1 MELVIADKDGRAVM
15 QTDEC
20 ELDMAYGADEN
31 DFSLTLPTAI
41 APPRGGMVY
50 LDGTEWGGW
59 VDEVTTDTATR
70 FSTCRGRTFHG
81 VLAGKRL
88 VPDGG
93 ASHLSVSG
101 DVGAALRS
109 VLSRVGL
116 LGAFEVA
123 EGIGGSVSYTFE
135 RFCDAWS
142 GIRSMLR
149 SCSMRPSIA
158 CVEGRVIVGAE
169 PVRTVGDAADSDAVE
184 FSVTEVARCVN
195 HLVCGG
201 TGEDESRVVLHFY
214 ADAAG
219 NVGDSQTLFGV
230 DEIAAFYDY
239 SNADEG
245 KLREDGRAKLEE
257 MQTEGAVEITV
268 PDELEAAVGDV
279 LVGRDNATGVE
290 VAAEVVKKVLKLS
303 YGVPSIS
310 YEVGQAAT
318 TAGTISGSAESSGGG
333 ASYVAGDG
341 ITISGGRISA
351 DVTRADLDAVGAT
364 ADDARKTAS
373 DAQAAAGRAQQ
384 TADGK
389 ADAGHKHSASDVTSG
404 VLPVARG
411 GTGAT
416 SRVGV
421 WNNVMMMELLDWET
435 VDWNTLTDSGF
446 ARNTSLSGKNAPPCD
461 YPYGMLEVA
470 RSNINPLAQYL
481 IQRWTSDGMHGSY
494 VRNGW
499 KESDGSY
506 SWSSWNKLTYEQ
518 DVAPKS
524 HKHSKADVTDF
535 PASMPAS
542 DVSAWAKAPTKPTY
556 TAAEVGAAP
565 KSHRHAWGEV
575 TGKPTEYPPE
585 AHTHPYAG
593 SASAGGAATSAVK
606 LATAR
611 KITLAGA
618 VNGSAA
624 FDGSADVTITVEGDS
639 AAAGFLAAHPVGF
652 YVECKAGVDPNSV
665 GGTWEQAPSV
675 GPCVWLRTK

>member
-50 LDGTEWGGW
+50 LDGAEWGGW

-101 DVGAALRS
+101 DVGAVLRS

-219 NVGDSQTLFGV
+219 NVCDSQTLFGV

-333 ASYVAGDG
+333 VSYVAGDG
-341 ITISGGRISA
+341 ITIAGGKISA
-351 DVTRADLDAVGAT
+351 DVTSADLDAVGAT
-364 ADDARKTAS
+364 AESARKTAS

-389 ADAGHKHSASDVTSG
+389 AEKA
-404 VLPVARG
+404 
-411 GTGAT
+411 
-416 SRVGV
+416 
-421 WNNVMMMELLDWET
+421 
-435 VDWNTLTDSGF
+435 
-446 ARNTSLSGKNAPPCD
+446 
-461 YPYGMLEVA
+461 
-470 RSNINPLAQYL
+470 
-481 IQRWTSDGMHGSY
+481 
-494 VRNGW
+494 
-499 KESDGSY
+499 
-506 SWSSWNKLTYEQ
+506 
-518 DVAPKS
+518 

-535 PASMPAS
+535 PSSMPAS

-556 TAAEVGAAP
+556 TAAEVGAAE
-565 KSHRHAWGEV
+565 KSHRHAWGDV
-575 TGKPTEYPPE
+575 TGKPTTYPPE
-585 AHTHPYAG
+585 AHTHHYAG
-593 SASAGGAATSAVK
+593 SQSAGGAATSAVK

-618 VNGSAA
+618 VTGSAA
-624 FDGSADVTITVEGDS
+624 FDGSADVTIAVEGDS

>member
-1 MELVIADKDGRAVM
+1 MELVISDKDGRAVL
-15 QTDEC
+15 QTAEC

-31 DFSLTLPTAI
+31 DFSLTMPANL

-50 LDGTEWGGW
+50 IDGSAWGGW
-59 VDEVTTDTATR
+59 VDEITTDVDPR
-70 FSTCRGRTFHG
+70 FVTCRGRTAHG
-81 VLAGKRL
+81 VLAAKRL
-88 VPDGG
+88 VPDAGRARFG
-93 ASHLSVSG
+93 VSG
-101 DVGAALRS
+101 DVSSALRS
-109 VLSRVGL
+109 VLERVGL

-123 EGIGGSVSYTFE
+123 DGIGGSVTHEFE

-142 GIRSMLR
+142 GIRAMLR
-149 SCSMRPSIA
+149 SCSMRPALS

-169 PVRTVGDAADSDAVE
+169 PVRAVTADSDAVGFE
-184 FSVTEVARCVN
+184 VTEVSRCVN

-201 TGEDESRVVLHFY
+201 TGEGEGRVVLHFY

-219 NVGDSQTLFGV
+219 NVSETQSLFGV
-230 DEIAAFYDY
+230 DEITAFYDY
-239 SNADEG
+239 TNADET
-245 KLREDGRAKLEE
+245 KLREDGRKKLEE
-257 MQTEGAVEITV
+257 MQTRGAVEIT
-268 PDELEAAVGDV
+268 PPEDLDAEVGDV
-279 LVGRDNATGVE
+279 LAARDNASGVE
-290 VAAEVVKKVLKLS
+290 VRAEIVKKILKLQG
-303 YGVPSIS
+303 GVPSVT
-310 YEVGQAAT
+310 YEVGKTAAAAST
-318 TAGTISGSAESSGGG
+318 ITGTAETSGAV
-333 ASYVAGDG
+333 SYVAGDG
-341 ITISGGRISA
+341 ISISGGRISA
-351 DVTRADLDAVGAT
+351 DVTRADLDAVSAT

-389 ADAGHKHSASDVTSG
+389 AEKA
-404 VLPVARG
+404 
-411 GTGAT
+411 
-416 SRVGV
+416 
-421 WNNVMMMELLDWET
+421 
-435 VDWNTLTDSGF
+435 
-446 ARNTSLSGKNAPPCD
+446 
-461 YPYGMLEVA
+461 
-470 RSNINPLAQYL
+470 
-481 IQRWTSDGMHGSY
+481 
-494 VRNGW
+494 
-499 KESDGSY
+499 
-506 SWSSWNKLTYEQ
+506 
-518 DVAPKS
+518 

-535 PASMPAS
+535 PESMPAS

-575 TGKPTEYPPE
+575 TGKPTAYPPE

-593 SASAGGAATSAVK
+593 SQSAGGAATSAVK

-652 YVECKAGVDPNSV
+652 YVECKAGVDPNGI

>member
-1 MELVIADKDGRAVM
+1 MELVISDKDGRAVM

-31 DFSLTLPTAI
+31 DFSLTMPANL

-50 LDGTEWGGW
+50 IDGSAWGGW
-59 VDEVTTDTATR
+59 VDEITTDVDPR
-70 FSTCRGRTFHG
+70 FVTCRGRTAHG
-81 VLAGKRL
+81 VLAAKRL
-88 VPDGG
+88 VPDAGRARFG
-93 ASHLSVSG
+93 VSG
-101 DVGAALRS
+101 DVSSALRS
-109 VLSRVGL
+109 VLERVGL

-123 EGIGGSVSYTFE
+123 EGIGGSVTHEFE

-142 GIRSMLR
+142 GIRAMLR
-149 SCSMRPSIA
+149 SCSMRPALS

-169 PVRTVGDAADSDAVE
+169 PVRAVTADSDAVGFE
-184 FSVTEVARCVN
+184 VTEVARCVN

-201 TGEDESRVVLHFY
+201 TGEGEGRVVLHFY

-219 NVGDSQTLFGV
+219 NVSETQSLFGV
-230 DEIAAFYDY
+230 DEITAFYDY
-239 SNADEG
+239 TNADET
-245 KLREDGRAKLEE
+245 KLREDGRKKLEE
-257 MQTEGAVEITV
+257 MQTRGAVEIT
-268 PDELEAAVGDV
+268 PPEDLDAEVGDV
-279 LVGRDNATGVE
+279 LAARDNASGVE
-290 VAAEVVKKVLKLS
+290 VRAEIVKKILKLQG
-303 YGVPSIS
+303 GVPSVT

-333 ASYVAGDG
+333 VSYVAGEG
-341 ITISGGRISA
+341 ISISGGRISA
-351 DVTRADLDAVGAT
+351 DVTQADLDVVAST

-389 ADAGHKHSASDVTSG
+389 AEKA
-404 VLPVARG
+404 
-411 GTGAT
+411 
-416 SRVGV
+416 
-421 WNNVMMMELLDWET
+421 
-435 VDWNTLTDSGF
+435 
-446 ARNTSLSGKNAPPCD
+446 
-461 YPYGMLEVA
+461 
-470 RSNINPLAQYL
+470 
-481 IQRWTSDGMHGSY
+481 
-494 VRNGW
+494 
-499 KESDGSY
+499 
-506 SWSSWNKLTYEQ
+506 
-518 DVAPKS
+518 

-535 PASMPAS
+535 PESMPAS

-585 AHTHPYAG
+585 AHTHHYAG
-593 SASAGGAATSAVK
+593 SQSAGGAATSAVK

-618 VNGSAA
+618 VTGSAA
-624 FDGSADVTITVEGDS
+624 FDGSADVTIAVEGDS

-652 YVECKAGVDPNSV
+652 YVESKAGVDPNSV

>member
-1 MELVIADKDGRAVM
+1 MELVIADASGRAVS

-20 ELDMAYGADEN
+20 VLDMAYGSDEN
-31 DFSLTLPTAI
+31 DFELTVDMRL

-50 LDGTEWGGW
+50 VDGTEWGGW
-59 VDEVTTDTATR
+59 VDEATVDTE
-70 FSTCRGRTFHG
+70 SGMVTCRGRTVHG
-81 VLAGKRL
+81 VLAAKRI
-88 VPDGG
+88 VPDAGT
-93 ASHLSVSG
+93 AQWSVSCPLG
-101 DVGAALRS
+101 EAVSR
-109 VLSRVGL
+109 VLDRVGL
-116 LGAFEVA
+116 LGRYEV
-123 EGIGGSVSYTFE
+123 GIVPSMSVSHSFD
-135 RFCDAWS
+135 RFCDAYS
-142 GIRSMLR
+142 GLR
-149 SCSMRPSIA
+149 DLLGSNGLKLTMA
-158 CVEGRVIVGAE
+158 CAEGRVVVGAE
-169 PVRTVGDAADSDAVE
+169 PISSIGGEVDSDVIDFE
-184 FSVTEVARCVN
+184 ITDVVRCVN

-201 TGEDESRVVLHFY
+201 TGEAEDRVVIDFY
-214 ADAAG
+214 ADASGA
-219 NVGDSQTLFGV
+219 VSKTQTLFGV
-230 DEIAAFYDY
+230 DEITAFYDY
-239 SNADEG
+239 TNANEE
-245 KLREDGRAKLEE
+245 KLEEEGRAKLED
-257 MQTEGAVEITV
+257 MQSAGGVEVTV
-268 PDELEAAVGDV
+268 SDEFEAAVGDV

-421 WNNVMMMELLDWET
+421 WNNVMMMELPDWET

-446 ARNTSLSGKNAPPCD
+446 AKNTSLSGKNAPPCD
-461 YPYGMLEVA
+461 YTYGMLEVA
-470 RSNINPLAQYL
+470 RSNINPSAQYL

-506 SWSSWNKLTYEQ
+506 SWYSWNKLAYEQ

-575 TGKPTEYPPE
+575 TGKPTTYPPE

-652 YVECKAGVDPNSV
+652 YVECKAGVDPNGI

>member
-1 MELVIADKDGRAVM
+1 MELVIADKDGRAVL
-15 QTDEC
+15 QTAEC

-31 DFSLTLPTAI
+31 DFSLTMPANL

-50 LDGTEWGGW
+50 IDGSAWGGW
-59 VDEVTTDTATR
+59 VDEITTDVDPR
-70 FSTCRGRTFHG
+70 FVTCRGRAAHG
-81 VLAGKRL
+81 VLAAKRL
-88 VPDGG
+88 VPDAGRARFG
-93 ASHLSVSG
+93 VSG
-101 DVGAALRS
+101 DVSSALRS
-109 VLSRVGL
+109 VLERVGL

-123 EGIGGSVSYTFE
+123 EGIGGSVTHEFE

-142 GIRSMLR
+142 GIRAMLR
-149 SCSMRPSIA
+149 SCSMRPALS

-169 PVRTVGDAADSDAVE
+169 PVRAVTADSDAVGFE
-184 FSVTEVARCVN
+184 VTEVARCVN

-201 TGEDESRVVLHFY
+201 TGEGEGRVVLHFY

-219 NVGDSQTLFGV
+219 NVGETQSLFGV
-230 DEIAAFYDY
+230 DEITAFYDY
-239 SNADEG
+239 TNADET
-245 KLREDGRAKLEE
+245 KLREDGRKKLEE
-257 MQTEGAVEITV
+257 MQTRGAVEIT
-268 PDELEAAVGDV
+268 PPEDLDAEVGDV
-279 LVGRDNATGVE
+279 LVARDNASGVE
-290 VAAEVVKKVLKLS
+290 VRAEIVKKILKLQG
-303 YGVPSIS
+303 GVPSVT
-310 YEVGQAAT
+310 YEVGKPAAAAST
-318 TAGTISGSAESSGGG
+318 ITGTAETSGAV
-333 ASYVAGDG
+333 SYVAGDG
-341 ITISGGRISA
+341 ITIAGGKISA
-351 DVTRADLDAVGAT
+351 DVTQPKLDAVSAT
-364 ADDARKTAS
+364 AESARKAAS

-446 ARNTSLSGKNAPPCD
+446 ARNTSLSGKNAPPCG

-506 SWSSWNKLTYEQ
+506 SWSSWNKLAYEQ

-535 PASMPAS
+535 PSSMPAS

-575 TGKPTEYPPE
+575 TGKPTTYPPE

-593 SASAGGAATSAVK
+593 SQSAGGAATSAVK

-652 YVECKAGVDPNSV
+652 YVTCKAGVDPNSV
-665 GGTWEQAPSV
+665 GGTWEQAPSM